1 MNGEISLFIKNFNPM
16 AREVPEING
25 GSLADIAF
33 LLLIFF
39 LVATTMDIDTG
50 ITRLLPPEP
59 EDQDDTEIRINKR
72 NVLVVL
78 LNRSDRL
85 MVAGEEMDKNLLK
98 ARTIE
103 FFTNPT
109 NNPNLP
115 EMEEKSIQFPP
126 GSSSLL
132 PADGMWRGKVSK
144 GVISLQNDRSTTY
157 GKYLQVQNEL
167 VAAVN
172 ELRNDF
178 CKLYFDKEFDEL
190 NEANS
195 VEKEIKDAIRQIYK
209 MNISESEPKNI
220 GGLR

>member
-1 MNGEISLFIKNFNPM
+1 M
-16 AREVPEING
+16 ARKTPEVNG

-39 LVATTMDIDTG
+39 LVTTTMDIDTG

-59 EDQDDTEIRINKR
+59 EEDQISEVQVNKR

-85 MVAGEEMDKNLLK
+85 MVGSEEMDRLDLK
-98 ARTIE
+98 AKTME
-103 FFTNPT
+103 FFTNPA
-109 NNPNLP
+109 NMDNLP
-115 EMEEKSIQFPP
+115 EKEAVEIKFPP
-126 GSSSLL
+126 GSSTLL
-132 PADGMWRGKVSK
+132 PPDGIWRGQVSK

-172 ELRNDF
+172 TLRNDF
-178 CKLYFDKEFDEL
+178 CNMYFDKDFDEL
-190 NEANS
+190 NTGNPTEEEIYNS
-195 VEKEIKDAIRQIYK
+195 IRKIYK
-209 MNISESEPKNI
+209 MNISESDPKKT
-220 GGLR
+220 LK

>member
-1 MNGEISLFIKNFNPM
+1 M
-16 AREVPEING
+16 ARETPEVNG

-39 LVATTMDIDTG
+39 LVTTTMDIDTG

-59 EDQDDTEIRINKR
+59 EEEEKVEVKVNKR

-85 MVAGEEMDKNLLK
+85 MVGGAEMDRLDLK
-98 ARTIE
+98 DKTIQ
-103 FFTNPT
+103 FFTNPA
-109 NNPNLP
+109 NDVNLP
-115 EMEEKSIQFPP
+115 ERDDVEIQFPP

-132 PADGMWRGKVSK
+132 PPDGIWRGKVSK

-172 ELRNDF
+172 ELRNEF
-178 CKLYFDKEFDEL
+178 CNLYFEKDYADL
-190 NEANS
+190 NTTSPHE
-195 VEKEIKDAIRQIYK
+195 EEIHNGIRKIYK
-209 MNISESEPKNI
+209 MNISESDPKNI
-220 GGLR
+220 DR

>member
-1 MNGEISLFIKNFNPM
+1 M
-16 AREVPEING
+16 ARSTPEVNG

-39 LVATTMDIDTG
+39 LVTTTMDIDTG

-59 EDQDDTEIRINKR
+59 DPDQEDVQVRVNQR

-78 LNRSDRL
+78 LNRSDLL
-85 MVAGEEMDKNLLK
+85 MVGGEVMDRLALK
-98 ARTIE
+98 EKTIE
-103 FFTNPT
+103 FFTNPL
-109 NNPNLP
+109 NKADLP
-115 EMEEKSIQFPP
+115 VMEETEVQFPP
-126 GSSSLL
+126 GSSSML
-132 PADGMWRGKVSK
+132 PDDGMWRGQVSK

-172 ELRNDF
+172 TLRNDF
-178 CKLYFDKEFDEL
+178 YKLYFDKKYDDL
-190 NEANS
+190 NTANPI
-195 VEKEIKDAIRQIYK
+195 EEEIQAGIRQIYK

-220 GGLR
+220 GGRN

>member
-1 MNGEISLFIKNFNPM
+1 M
-16 AREVPEING
+16 ARETPEVNG

-39 LVATTMDIDTG
+39 LVTTTMDIDTG

-59 EDQDDTEIRINKR
+59 EEEEKVEVKVNKR

-85 MVAGEEMDKNLLK
+85 MVGGAEMDRFELK
-98 ARTIE
+98 DKTIE
-103 FFTNPT
+103 FFTNPANLET
-109 NNPNLP
+109 LP
-115 EMEEKSIQFPP
+115 EREDKEIQFPP

-132 PADGMWRGKVSK
+132 PPDGVWRGKVSK

-172 ELRNDF
+172 TLREEF
-178 CKLYFDKEFDEL
+178 CKLYFEKDYADL
-190 NEANS
+190 NTANPI
-195 VEKEIKDAIRQIYK
+195 EEEIHNGIRKIYK
-209 MNISESEPKNI
+209 MNISESDPKNI
-220 GGLR
+220 DR

>member
-1 MNGEISLFIKNFNPM
+1 M
-16 AREVPEING
+16 ARETPEVNG

-39 LVATTMDIDTG
+39 LVTTTMDIDTG

-59 EDQDDTEIRINKR
+59 EDEQETEVKVNKR

-85 MVAGEEMDKNLLK
+85 MVGGEEMDRLELK
-98 ARTIE
+98 AKTIE

-109 NNPNLP
+109 NNPDLP
-115 EMEEKSIQFPP
+115 VMEDTEIEFPP
-126 GSSSLL
+126 GSSPLL
-132 PADGMWRGKVSK
+132 PPDGVWRGKVSK

-172 ELRNDF
+172 SLRDDF
-178 CKLYFDKEFDEL
+178 CKLYFDKAFDDL
-190 NEANS
+190 NTAKP
-195 VEKEIKDAIRQIYK
+195 VEEEIYNGIRKIYK
-209 MNISESEPKNI
+209 MNISESDPKNI
-220 GGLR
+220 GGRN

>member
-1 MNGEISLFIKNFNPM
+1 M

-59 EDQDDTEIRINKR
+59 EEQDDTEIKINKR

-85 MVAGEEMDKNLLK
+85 MVGGEEMDKNLLK
-98 ARTIE
+98 AKTIE

-115 EMEEKSIQFPP
+115 EMEDKSIQFPP

-132 PADGMWRGKVSK
+132 PADGVWRGKVSK

-172 ELRNDF
+172 ELRNNF
-178 CKLYFDKEFDEL
+178 CKLYFDKEFDAL

>member
-1 MNGEISLFIKNFNPM
+1 M
-16 AREVPEING
+16 ASRETPEVNG

-39 LVATTMDIDTG
+39 LVTTTMDTDTG

-59 EDQDDTEIRINKR
+59 DPEQEDVEVKVNKR

-78 LNRSDRL
+78 LNRSDLL
-85 MVAGEEMDKNLLK
+85 MVGGEVMDRLALK
-98 ARTIE
+98 DKTIE
-103 FFTNPT
+103 FFTNPL
-109 NNPNLP
+109 NKVDLP
-115 EMEEKSIQFPP
+115 VMEATEVQFPP

-132 PADGMWRGKVSK
+132 REDGIWRGNVSK

-172 ELRNDF
+172 TLRNDF
-178 CKLYFDKEFDEL
+178 CNLFFDKDYAEL
-190 NEANS
+190 NTANPI
-195 VEKEIKDAIRQIYK
+195 EEEIQLGIRKIFK
-209 MNISESEPKNI
+209 MNISETEPKSI
-220 GGLR
+220 GGRN

>member
-1 MNGEISLFIKNFNPM
+1 M
-16 AREVPEING
+16 ARSTPEVNG

-39 LVATTMDIDTG
+39 LVTTTMDTDTG

-59 EDQDDTEIRINKR
+59 DPEQEDIEVKVNQR

-78 LNRSDRL
+78 LNRSDLL
-85 MVAGEEMDKNLLK
+85 MVGGEVMDRLALK
-98 ARTIE
+98 DKTVE
-103 FFTNPT
+103 FFTNPLSKED
-109 NNPNLP
+109 LP
-115 EMEEKSIQFPP
+115 VMENTEVQFPP
-126 GSSSLL
+126 GISSLL
-132 PADGMWRGKVSK
+132 PPYGIWRGKVSK

-172 ELRNDF
+172 YLRNDF
-178 CKLYFDKEFDEL
+178 CRLYFDKDYVDL
-190 NEANS
+190 NTANPI
-195 VEKEIKDAIRQIYK
+195 EEEIQTGIRKIYK

-220 GGLR
+220 GGRN

>member
-1 MNGEISLFIKNFNPM
+1 M
-16 AREVPEING
+16 ASKETPEVNG

-39 LVATTMDIDTG
+39 LVTTTMDTDTG

-59 EDQDDTEIRINKR
+59 EKDQEVEVKVNKR

-85 MVAGEEMDKNLLK
+85 MVGGEEMDRLDLK
-98 ARTIE
+98 AKTIV
-103 FFTNPT
+103 FFTNPANLET
-109 NNPNLP
+109 LP
-115 EMEEKSIQFPP
+115 EREEVEIQFPP
-126 GSSSLL
+126 GSSTLL
-132 PADGMWRGKVSK
+132 PPDGMWRGRVSK

-172 ELRNDF
+172 TLRDEF
-178 CKLYFDKEFDEL
+178 CNLYFDKDYAQL
-190 NEANS
+190 NTSNPIE
-195 VEKEIKDAIRQIYK
+195 EEIHTGIRKIYK
-209 MNISESEPKNI
+209 MNISESDPKNI
-220 GGLR
+220 SR

>member
-1 MNGEISLFIKNFNPM
+1 M
-16 AREVPEING
+16 ARSTPEVNG

-39 LVATTMDIDTG
+39 LVTTTMDTDTG

-59 EDQDDTEIRINKR
+59 DPEQEDVEVKVNKR

-78 LNRSDRL
+78 LNRSDML
-85 MVAGEEMDKNLLK
+85 MVGGEVMDRLALK
-98 ARTIE
+98 AKTVE
-103 FFTNPT
+103 FFTNPL
-109 NNPNLP
+109 NREDLP
-115 EMEEKSIQFPP
+115 VMEETEVQFPP

-132 PADGMWRGKVSK
+132 PPNGKWRGKVSK

-172 ELRNDF
+172 ELRNNF
-178 CKLYFDKEFDEL
+178 CNQYFDKDYEEL
-190 NEANS
+190 NTNNPIDE
-195 VEKEIKDAIRQIYK
+195 EIYDGIRKIYK
-209 MNISESEPKNI
+209 MNISESDPKSI
-220 GGLR
+220 GGRN

>member
-1 MNGEISLFIKNFNPM
+1 M

-59 EDQDDTEIRINKR
+59 EEDQDVEVRVNKR

-78 LNRSDRL
+78 INRSDRL
-85 MVAGEEMDKNLLK
+85 MVGGEEMDRFQLK
-98 ARTIE
+98 DKVLE
-103 FFTNPT
+103 FFTNPS
-109 NNPNLP
+109 NDPDLP
-115 EMEEKSIQFPP
+115 EMEETEVQFPP
-126 GSSSLL
+126 GSSALL
-132 PADGMWRGKVSK
+132 PPDGVWRGRVSK

-157 GKYLQVQNEL
+157 GKYLQIQNEL

-172 ELRNDF
+172 QLRNEF
-178 CKLYFDKEFDEL
+178 TETYFGKTYDEL
-190 NEANS
+190 NTANPT
-195 VEKEIKDAIRQIYK
+195 EEEIYDAIRNIYK

-220 GGLR
+220 GGLN

>member
-1 MNGEISLFIKNFNPM
+1 M
-16 AREVPEING
+16 ARETPEVNG

-59 EDQDDTEIRINKR
+59 EENQETEVKVNKR

-78 LNRSDRL
+78 INRSDRL
-85 MVAGEEMDKNLLK
+85 MVGGEEMDPSHLK
-98 ARTIE
+98 AKTLE
-103 FFTNPT
+103 FFTNP
-109 NNPNLP
+109 NNSPNLP
-115 EMEEKSIQFPP
+115 EMEEKEIQFPV
-126 GSSSLL
+126 GSSPML
-132 PADGMWRGKVSK
+132 PPDGLWRGKVSK

-157 GKYLQVQNEL
+157 GRYLEIQNEL

-172 ELRNDF
+172 ELRNNF
-178 CKLYFDKEFDEL
+178 CQLYFDKDYDEL
-190 NEANS
+190 NTADP
-195 VEKEIKDAIRQIYK
+195 VEDEIHEAIREIYK

-220 GGLR
+220 EGLN

>member
-1 MNGEISLFIKNFNPM
+1 M
-16 AREVPEING
+16 ARETPEVNG

-39 LVATTMDIDTG
+39 LVTTTMDIDTG

-59 EDQDDTEIRINKR
+59 EDEQETEVKVNKR

-85 MVAGEEMDKNLLK
+85 MVGGEEMDRLALK
-98 ARTIE
+98 AKTID

-109 NNPNLP
+109 NDVNLP
-115 EMEEKSIQFPP
+115 EKEDVEIEFPP
-126 GSSSLL
+126 GSSTLL
-132 PADGMWRGKVSK
+132 PPDGVWRGKVSK

-172 ELRNDF
+172 ELRDNF
-178 CKLYFDKEFDEL
+178 CNLYFEMDYADL
-190 NEANS
+190 NTANPN
-195 VEKEIKDAIRQIYK
+195 EEMIHNGIRKIYK

-220 GGLR
+220 NR

>member
-1 MNGEISLFIKNFNPM
+1 M
-16 AREVPEING
+16 ARSTPEVNG

-39 LVATTMDIDTG
+39 LVTTTMDIDTG

-59 EDQDDTEIRINKR
+59 EEDQQQDVQVNRR

-78 LNRSDRL
+78 LNRSDLL
-85 MVAGEEMDKNLLK
+85 MVGGEVMDRLALK
-98 ARTIE
+98 QKTIE
-103 FFTNPT
+103 FFTNP
-109 NNPNLP
+109 NNSPNLP
-115 EMEEKSIQFPP
+115 VMEQTEIQFPP

-132 PADGMWRGKVSK
+132 PPDGVWRGLTSK

-178 CKLYFDKEFDEL
+178 CNLYFDKDYDEL
-190 NEANS
+190 NTNIPME
-195 VEKEIKDAIRQIYK
+195 EEIYEGIRQIYK
-209 MNISESEPKNI
+209 MNISESEPKDV
-220 GGLR
+220 GGRN

>member
-1 MNGEISLFIKNFNPM
+1 M
-16 AREVPEING
+16 ARETPEVNG

-39 LVATTMDIDTG
+39 LVTTTMDIDTG

-59 EDQDDTEIRINKR
+59 DPDQIDQQVQVNKR

-78 LNRSDRL
+78 LNRSDLL
-85 MVAGEEMDKNLLK
+85 MVGGEVMDRLALK
-98 ARTIE
+98 DKTIE
-103 FFTNPT
+103 FFTNP
-109 NNPNLP
+109 NHSQDLP
-115 EMEEKSIQFPP
+115 VMEETEVQFPP

-132 PADGMWRGKVSK
+132 PPDGMWRGEVSK

-172 ELRNDF
+172 QLRNDF
-178 CKLYFDKEFDEL
+178 CRQYFDKDYDDL
-190 NEANS
+190 NTADP
-195 VEKEIKDAIRQIYK
+195 VQQEIQDGIRQIYK
-209 MNISESEPKNI
+209 MNISETEPKDI
-220 GGLR
+220 GGRN

>member
-1 MNGEISLFIKNFNPM
+1 M
-16 AREVPEING
+16 ASRETPEVNG

-39 LVATTMDIDTG
+39 LVTTTMDTDTG

-59 EDQDDTEIRINKR
+59 EDQQETEVKVNQR

-78 LNRSDRL
+78 LNRSDLL
-85 MVAGEEMDKNLLK
+85 MVGGEVMDRLALK
-98 ARTIE
+98 DKTVE
-103 FFTNPT
+103 FFTNPRNDQT
-109 NNPNLP
+109 LP
-115 EMEEKSIQFPP
+115 EMEEQEVQFPP

-132 PADGMWRGKVSK
+132 SPEGVWTGRVSK

-172 ELRNDF
+172 TLRNDF
-178 CKLYFDKEFDEL
+178 CNLYFDKDYDEL
-190 NEANS
+190 NTNNPIE
-195 VEKEIKDAIRQIYK
+195 EEIQLGIRKIYK
-209 MNISESEPKNI
+209 MNISESEPKSI
-220 GGLR
+220 GGRN

>member
-1 MNGEISLFIKNFNPM
+1 M
-16 AREVPEING
+16 ARTTPEVNG

-39 LVATTMDIDTG
+39 LVTTTMDIDTG

-59 EDQDDTEIRINKR
+59 DPEQEDVEVKVNKR

-78 LNRSDRL
+78 LNRSDLL
-85 MVAGEEMDKNLLK
+85 MVGGDVMDRLALK
-98 ARTIE
+98 DRTIE
-103 FFTNPT
+103 FFTNPQGRED
-109 NNPNLP
+109 LP
-115 EMEEKSIQFPP
+115 VMEDTEVQFPP

-132 PADGMWRGKVSK
+132 PPDGMWRGKVSK

-172 ELRNDF
+172 TLRNDF
-178 CKLYFDKEFDEL
+178 CNLYFDKDYDDL
-190 NEANS
+190 NTANPI
-195 VEKEIKDAIRQIYK
+195 EEEIQVGIRKIYK
-209 MNISESEPKNI
+209 MNISETDPKNI
-220 GGLR
+220 GGRN

>member
-1 MNGEISLFIKNFNPM
+1 M
-16 AREVPEING
+16 AARSTPEVNG

-39 LVATTMDIDTG
+39 LVTTTMDTDTG

-59 EDQDDTEIRINKR
+59 EENQETEVRVNKR

-78 LNRSDRL
+78 LNRSDLL
-85 MVAGEEMDKNLLK
+85 MVGGEVMDRLALK
-98 ARTIE
+98 DKTVE
-103 FFTNPT
+103 FFTNPRNDQT
-109 NNPNLP
+109 LP
-115 EMEEKSIQFPP
+115 EMEVQEVNFPP

-132 PADGMWRGKVSK
+132 PPDGVWMGNVSK

-172 ELRNDF
+172 QLRNEF
-178 CKLYFDKEFDEL
+178 CRLYFDKEYNDL
-190 NEANS
+190 NTSNLIE
-195 VEKEIKDAIRQIYK
+195 EEIQKGIRKIYK
-209 MNISESEPKNI
+209 MNISESEPKSI
-220 GGLR
+220 GGRN

>member
-1 MNGEISLFIKNFNPM
+1 M
-16 AREVPEING
+16 ASRETPEVNG

-39 LVATTMDIDTG
+39 LVTTTMDTDTG

-59 EDQDDTEIRINKR
+59 EDEQETEVKVNKR

-78 LNRSDRL
+78 LNRSDLL
-85 MVAGEEMDKNLLK
+85 MVGGEVMDRLALK
-98 ARTIE
+98 DKTVE
-103 FFTNPT
+103 FFTNPRNDET
-109 NNPNLP
+109 LP
-115 EMEEKSIQFPP
+115 ELEQQEVQFPP

-132 PADGMWRGKVSK
+132 RPDGMWTGNVSK

-172 ELRNDF
+172 TLRNDF
-178 CKLYFDKEFDEL
+178 CNLYFDKDYDEL
-190 NEANS
+190 NTNIPDE
-195 VEKEIKDAIRQIYK
+195 EEIQLGIRKIYK
-209 MNISESEPKNI
+209 MNISESEPKSI
-220 GGLR
+220 GGRN

>member
-1 MNGEISLFIKNFNPM
+1 M

-59 EDQDDTEIRINKR
+59 EDEQETEVKVNKR

-85 MVAGEEMDKNLLK
+85 MVGGEEMDRRDLK
-98 ARTIE
+98 AKTIE

-109 NNPNLP
+109 NSPNLP
-115 EMEEKSIQFPP
+115 EMEETEIEFPA
-126 GSSSLL
+126 GSSSML
-132 PADGMWRGKVSK
+132 PADGIWRGKVSK

-172 ELRNDF
+172 ELRNEF
-178 CKLYFDKEFDEL
+178 SKLYFEKEFDEL
-190 NEANS
+190 NEANET
-195 VEKEIKDAIRQIYK
+195 EKEIIDGIRKIYK

-220 GGLR
+220 GGLN